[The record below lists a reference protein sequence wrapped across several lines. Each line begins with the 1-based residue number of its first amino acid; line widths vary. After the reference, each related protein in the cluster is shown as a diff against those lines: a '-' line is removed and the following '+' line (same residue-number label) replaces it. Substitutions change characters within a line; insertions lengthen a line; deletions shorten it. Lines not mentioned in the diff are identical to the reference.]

1 MSYVKFPYQP
11 VGEYAMMPFV
21 WVRLKR
27 NKVAIDLWALAD
39 TGSMRN
45 VLPYSTGLRLGLEW
59 NDFRAGPR
67 LSGNAGGETRVVG
80 LALSIGT
87 YSNIQMS
94 FCWSDN
100 DNVRLILG
108 HQDFFETF
116 VAVFDTR
123 NQEFSIQK
131 HAEPS

>member
-27 NKVAIDLWALAD
+27 DKIAIDTWALAD
-39 TGSMRN
+39 TGAMTN
-45 VLPYSTGLRLGLEW
+45 VLPFSAGLRLGLKWE
-59 NDFRAGPR
+59 DLPIGPK

-87 YSNIQMS
+87 YINVQMS
-94 FCWSDN
+94 FCWTDN

-116 VAVFDTR
+116 VAVFDSR

-131 HAEPS
+131 YAEPS